1 MNNKLNLNKASVT
14 TFDKIESIKSRVNNV
29 FIITH
34 LGQLNQMEALIRS
47 KNLSKNLLVVLFTT
61 KNLIV
66 PQTVHDRYSSLY
78 EAVIF
83 LEIPFGA
90 NIHNYF
96 IYKKLEK
103 DYLKLITLTLPLNL
117 YLNSFE
123 SHYSLLASIAKSFG
137 IKVVLVEE
145 GTATYKINNDY
156 IRKSS
161 LDSFQSVF
169 METIGKSQQF
179 KKIVR
184 YKKDFKKIDHTFFSF
199 FVSDF
204 IFDRRFE
211 KNNKELYSE
220 ARRFFKKLLR
230 NEDIN
235 KKFINAIGSRYLRSS
250 LVPFREFDKAFVS
263 HPDMTKKDF
272 QIKDVEFFFAHSL
285 HNFQESKYARDIAN
299 KYGIQNGDAL
309 FVSQRYFLDSLQY
322 INVINETV
330 VPLIG
335 NKQRLFIKLHPKE
348 TGLVFEAFKVLEADS
363 KGQIIL
369 IDDKLFLIE
378 ALIKLVK
385 FERVIGITS
394 TTLVYTPL
402 ISSKTQVI
410 SIADSLIRFFEENKS
425 IDSKNSILNIKNH
438 LKILRRFQ
446 NIEFI

>member
-184 YKKDFKKIDHTFFSF
+184 YKKILKK
-199 FVSDF
+199 
-204 IFDRRFE
+204 
-211 KNNKELYSE
+211 
-220 ARRFFKKLLR
+220 
-230 NEDIN
+230 
-235 KKFINAIGSRYLRSS
+235 
-250 LVPFREFDKAFVS
+250 
-263 HPDMTKKDF
+263 
-272 QIKDVEFFFAHSL
+272 
-285 HNFQESKYARDIAN
+285 
-299 KYGIQNGDAL
+299 
-309 FVSQRYFLDSLQY
+309 
-322 INVINETV
+322 
-330 VPLIG
+330 
-335 NKQRLFIKLHPKE
+335 
-348 TGLVFEAFKVLEADS
+348 
-363 KGQIIL
+363 
-369 IDDKLFLIE
+369 
-378 ALIKLVK
+378 
-385 FERVIGITS
+385 
-394 TTLVYTPL
+394 
-402 ISSKTQVI
+402 
-410 SIADSLIRFFEENKS
+410 
-425 IDSKNSILNIKNH
+425 
-438 LKILRRFQ
+438 
-446 NIEFI
+446 